1 VPGFRVSATG
11 VVLEL
16 NQSFRMFKKLKLTG
30 NPFKIYKNT
39 AFIRGMF
46 NSPLEVAKFQGA
58 SIRTVSGIRGQ
69 VKKPLKDKTGN
80 FRATFED
87 KVLLSDIVFLRA
99 WHPVEPVKYYNPVT
113 SLLYERKL
121 DWQGMKTQG
130 QLRKEQGLT
139 APHNP
144 DSLYKTIEREP
155 RKFNPLKISKKLQG
169 SLPFSSK
176 PKLLK
181 AKKRPN
187 FMDRRPTVVVEP
199 AEKRLRTQ
207 IIELKTIR
215 NNKLKKKRKKNF

>member
-1 VPGFRVSATG
+1 MLKYTPEHLHCLATFYGPISPPNTGVIAFQNISNNMPGFRVSATG
-11 VVLEL
+11 VILEL
-16 NQSFRMFKKLKLTG
+16 NQSFRIFKKLKLTG
-30 NPFKIYKNT
+30 TPFKVYKNT

-99 WHPVEPVKYYNPVT
+99 WHPVEPIKYYNPVT

-121 DWQGMKTQG
+121 NWQGMKTQG
-130 QLRKEQGLT
+130 QLRKEQGLS

-144 DSLYKTIEREP
+144 DSLYNKIEREP
-155 RKFNPLKISKKLQG
+155 RKFNPLKISKKLEG

-181 AKKRPN
+181 AKKRP
-187 FMDRRPTVVVEP
+187 
-199 AEKRLRTQ
+199 KY
-207 IIELKTIR
+207 I
-215 NNKLKKKRKKNF
+215 